1 VERND
6 SFIGL
11 LFWGGEIYIKLLRHH
26 EGLIYISAGNIFG
39 AALTGIFWLLLAS
52 IQSVNDYG
60 HVNYTVAI
68 GSLAASISLLGLN
81 TTVTTLLPKGN
92 AGVNVQANQIILI
105 SASLCAIV
113 VSLFDWILGFFVIGM
128 AFWMMASYELLGRKM
143 YRNYALN
150 VIGARGSQ
158 LVLSLFLYYYLGVF
172 GILLGFVISFFVF
185 SRVYLKTIRLF
196 SKRFEE
202 IKDNFGTSL
211 HLYSYNLSNAF
222 LLYFDKLLIAPIFGY
237 ATLGYYQL
245 GFQFLM
251 FFSMIP
257 VSFYQYLIPEE
268 ASGKKKNKLRLYGIG
283 LSIVL
288 TALLFVLSPYI
299 IHTFF
304 PNYIGSLNSMKILSI
319 GIIPMM
325 VIGTLNSRFLSLHKT
340 IYVVIG
346 SAVYQTLQIIL
357 MLYLGNQFGIV
368 GISIAVVLALTGQ
381 SLTLFY
387 CHLRSTKIGN

>member
-1 VERND
+1 
-6 SFIGL
+6 
-11 LFWGGEIYIKLLRHH
+11 
-26 EGLIYISAGNIFG
+26 
-39 AALTGIFWLLLAS
+39 LLAS

-92 AGVNVQANQIILI
+92 VGVNVQANQIILI
-105 SASLCAIV
+105 SASICAII

-158 LVLSLFLYYYLGVF
+158 LVLSLVLYYYLGAF
-172 GILLGFVISFFVF
+172 GILLGFVISFFAF
-185 SRVYLKTIRLF
+185 SRVYLKTIKLF

-202 IKDNFGTSL
+202 IRENFGTSL

-283 LSIVL
+283 LSILMTVV
-288 TALLFVLSPYI
+288 LFVLSPYI

-304 PNYIGSLNSMKILSI
+304 PKYIGSLNSMKILSI

-368 GISIAVVLALTGQ
+368 GISIAVVLALSGQ

-387 CHLRSTKIGN
+387 CHLRSIKIQNR